1 MFISVPDPADN
12 ACRLARPAKRRYSQ
26 LTIMA
31 VFPPT
36 NFMVSIMQSA
46 NRNWIKLLAG
56 IAVLAIAAIAY
67 FSLSAPQAAPNVT
80 YTGLDGQKFT
90 SESLKGKVVM
100 VNFWATWCVPCR
112 QEMPHLQALY
122 ERYNS
127 LGFELL
133 AVNVDKNNAEGA
145 RKWLEE
151 TPVSF
156 PVLFDPNNE
165 VTKLYKV
172 QTMPSTVL
180 VARDG
185 TMRFIHHGY
194 KPGYE
199 NDYQTQVRA
208 LLRE

>member
-1 MFISVPDPADN
+1 MLRAFS
-12 ACRLARPAKRRYSQ
+12 
-26 LTIMA
+26 
-31 VFPPT
+31 
-36 NFMVSIMQSA
+36 
-46 NRNWIKLLAG
+46 
-56 IAVLAIAAIAY
+56 IAVMTMLVASLAWAAQT
-67 FSLSAPQAAPNVT
+67 LSGPAPGFTLQS
-80 YTGLDGQKFT
+80 LDGQQV
-90 SESLKGKVVM
+90 SLASLKGKVVM

-133 AVNVDKNNAEGA
+133 AVNVEKDNAAGA

-151 TPVSF
+151 TPVTF
-156 PVLFDPNNE
+156 PVLFDPNNQ

-172 QTMPSTVL
+172 QTMPSTVM

-199 NDYQTQVRA
+199 GEYQTQVRA

>member
-1 MFISVPDPADN
+1 MLRAFSVFVMTTLVATLAWAATVSGPA
-12 ACRLARPAKRRYSQ
+12 PGFT
-26 LTIMA
+26 LT
-31 VFPPT
+31 
-36 NFMVSIMQSA
+36 S
-46 NRNWIKLLAG
+46 
-56 IAVLAIAAIAY
+56 
-67 FSLSAPQAAPNVT
+67 
-80 YTGLDGQKFT
+80 LDGQQV
-90 SESLKGKVVM
+90 SLASLKGKVVM

-112 QEMPHLQALY
+112 QEMPHLEALY
-122 ERYNS
+122 QRYNS

-133 AVNVDKNNAEGA
+133 AVNVEKNNADGA
-145 RKWLEE
+145 RKWLQE

-156 PVLFDPNNE
+156 TVLTDPNNE
-165 VTKLYKV
+165 ITKLYKV

>member
-1 MFISVPDPADN
+1 ML
-12 ACRLARPAKRRYSQ
+12 R
-26 LTIMA
+26 
-31 VFPPT
+31 VF
-36 NFMVSIMQSA
+36 SIVALSTLVA
-46 NRNWIKLLAG
+46 S
-56 IAVLAIAAIAY
+56 LAISATLSGPAPGFALQSRDGGEM
-67 FSLSAPQAAPNVT
+67 SLAS
-80 YTGLDGQKFT
+80 QK
-90 SESLKGKVVM
+90 GNVVM

-122 ERYNS
+122 DRYQS

-133 AVNVDKNNAEGA
+133 AVNVEKDNADGA

-151 TPVSF
+151 MPVTF
-156 PVLFDPNNE
+156 PVLFDPNND

-172 QTMPSTVL
+172 QTMPTTVL
-180 VARDG
+180 IARDG

-199 NDYQTQVRA
+199 NEYQTQVRA

>member
-1 MFISVPDPADN
+1 MLRAFSVFVVAILVGSLAFAAQTLSGPAPGFT
-12 ACRLARPAKRRYSQ
+12 LASRDGGQ
-26 LTIMA
+26 
-31 VFPPT
+31 
-36 NFMVSIMQSA
+36 VS
-46 NRNWIKLLAG
+46 LA
-56 IAVLAIAAIAY
+56 
-67 FSLSAPQAAPNVT
+67 
-80 YTGLDGQKFT
+80 
-90 SESLKGKVVM
+90 SLKGNVVM

-122 ERYNS
+122 ERYQS

-133 AVNVDKNNAEGA
+133 AVNVEDNPAGA

-151 TPVSF
+151 TPVTF
-156 PVLFDPNNE
+156 PVLFDPKNE

-194 KPGYE
+194 KPGFE
-199 NDYQTQVRA
+199 DEYQTQVRA
-208 LLRE
+208 LLREK

>member
-1 MFISVPDPADN
+1 MLRAFSVLVMTTLVASLAWAAQTLSGPA
-12 ACRLARPAKRRYSQ
+12 P
-26 LTIMA
+26 
-31 VFPPT
+31 
-36 NFMVSIMQSA
+36 
-46 NRNWIKLLAG
+46 G
-56 IAVLAIAAIAY
+56 
-67 FSLSAPQAAPNVT
+67 FSLQSS
-80 YTGLDGQKFT
+80 DGQQV
-90 SESLKGKVVM
+90 SLAALKGKVVM

-112 QEMPHLQALY
+112 QEMPHLLALY
-122 ERYNS
+122 DRYNS

-133 AVNVDKNNAEGA
+133 AVNVEKNNAEGA

-151 TPVSF
+151 TPVTF

-199 NDYQTQVRA
+199 SEYQTQVRA

>member
-1 MFISVPDPADN
+1 MLRAFSVLVMTTLVASRAWAAQTLSGPAPGFTLQSSEGQQVS
-12 ACRLARPAKRRYSQ
+12 LA
-26 LTIMA
+26 
-31 VFPPT
+31 
-36 NFMVSIMQSA
+36 
-46 NRNWIKLLAG
+46 
-56 IAVLAIAAIAY
+56 
-67 FSLSAPQAAPNVT
+67 
-80 YTGLDGQKFT
+80 
-90 SESLKGKVVM
+90 SLKGKVVM

-133 AVNVDKNNAEGA
+133 AVNVEKNNADGA

-151 TPVSF
+151 TPVTF

>member
-1 MFISVPDPADN
+1 MLRAFSVVAM
-12 ACRLARPAKRRYSQ
+12 
-26 LTIMA
+26 T
-31 VFPPT
+31 
-36 NFMVSIMQSA
+36 
-46 NRNWIKLLAG
+46 LLVASLG
-56 IAVLAIAAIAY
+56 WAA
-67 FSLSAPQAAPNVT
+67 SLSGPAPNFT
-80 YTGLDGQKFT
+80 LQSNAGGQV
-90 SESLKGKVVM
+90 SLASLKGKVVM

-122 ERYNS
+122 ERYSS

-133 AVNVDKNNAEGA
+133 AVNVEKNNAEGA

-151 TPVSF
+151 TPVTF
-156 PVLFDPNNE
+156 PVLFDPENQ

-180 VARDG
+180 IGRDG

>member
-1 MFISVPDPADN
+1 MLRAFSVFALTTLVASLAWAATVSGPAPSFALKSN
-12 ACRLARPAKRRYSQ
+12 SGQQVA
-26 LTIMA
+26 
-31 VFPPT
+31 
-36 NFMVSIMQSA
+36 
-46 NRNWIKLLAG
+46 
-56 IAVLAIAAIAY
+56 
-67 FSLSAPQAAPNVT
+67 LS
-80 YTGLDGQKFT
+80 
-90 SESLKGKVVM
+90 SLKGKVVM

-122 ERYNS
+122 QKYNG

-133 AVNVDKNNAEGA
+133 AVNVEKNNAEGA

-151 TPVSF
+151 TPVTF
-156 PVLFDPNNE
+156 PVLFDPENQ

-180 VARDG
+180 IGRDG
-185 TMRFIHHGY
+185 TMRFIHQGY

-199 NDYQTQVRA
+199 NDYQTEVRA

>member
-1 MFISVPDPADN
+1 MLRAFS
-12 ACRLARPAKRRYSQ
+12 
-26 LTIMA
+26 
-31 VFPPT
+31 
-36 NFMVSIMQSA
+36 
-46 NRNWIKLLAG
+46 
-56 IAVLAIAAIAY
+56 VLALTTLVASLAWAAT
-67 FSLSAPQAAPNVT
+67 LSGPAPNFTLQSNV
-80 YTGLDGQKFT
+80 GGQV
-90 SESLKGKVVM
+90 SLASLKGQVVM

-112 QEMPHLQALY
+112 EEMPHLEALY
-122 ERYNS
+122 KRYNS

-133 AVNVDKNNAEGA
+133 AVNVEKNNAEGA

-151 TPVSF
+151 TPVTF
-156 PVLFDPNNE
+156 PVLFDPENQ

-180 VARDG
+180 IGRDG

-199 NDYQTQVRA
+199 NEYQTQVRA

>member
-1 MFISVPDPADN
+1 MLRAFSVSVMTMLVASLAWAAQTLSGPAPGFT
-12 ACRLARPAKRRYSQ
+12 L
-26 LTIMA
+26 
-31 VFPPT
+31 
-36 NFMVSIMQSA
+36 QS
-46 NRNWIKLLAG
+46 
-56 IAVLAIAAIAY
+56 
-67 FSLSAPQAAPNVT
+67 
-80 YTGLDGQKFT
+80 LDGQQV
-90 SESLKGKVVM
+90 SLASLKGKVVM

-133 AVNVDKNNAEGA
+133 AVNVEKDNAEGA

-151 TPVSF
+151 TPVTF
-156 PVLFDPNNE
+156 PVLFDPNNQ

-172 QTMPSTVL
+172 QTMPSTVM

-199 NDYQTQVRA
+199 GEYQTQVRA

>member
-1 MFISVPDPADN
+1 MLRAFSVLVMTMLVASLAWAATISGPAPGFTLESRDGGQVS
-12 ACRLARPAKRRYSQ
+12 LA
-26 LTIMA
+26 
-31 VFPPT
+31 
-36 NFMVSIMQSA
+36 
-46 NRNWIKLLAG
+46 
-56 IAVLAIAAIAY
+56 
-67 FSLSAPQAAPNVT
+67 
-80 YTGLDGQKFT
+80 
-90 SESLKGKVVM
+90 SLKGKVVM

-127 LGFELL
+127 LGFELV
-133 AVNVDKNNAEGA
+133 AVNVEKNKAEEV

-151 TPVSF
+151 TPVTF
-156 PVLFDPNNE
+156 PVLFDPNNQ

>member
-1 MFISVPDPADN
+1 MLRAFSVFALTTLVASLAWAATVSGPAPSF
-12 ACRLARPAKRRYSQ
+12 AL
-26 LTIMA
+26 
-31 VFPPT
+31 
-36 NFMVSIMQSA
+36 QSNGGQQVA
-46 NRNWIKLLAG
+46 
-56 IAVLAIAAIAY
+56 
-67 FSLSAPQAAPNVT
+67 LS
-80 YTGLDGQKFT
+80 
-90 SESLKGKVVM
+90 SLKGKVVM

-122 ERYNS
+122 QKYNG

-133 AVNVDKNNAEGA
+133 AVNVEKNNAEGA

-151 TPVSF
+151 TPVTF
-156 PVLFDPNNE
+156 PVLFDPENQ

-180 VARDG
+180 IGRDG
-185 TMRFIHHGY
+185 TMRFIHQGY

-199 NDYQTQVRA
+199 NDYQTEVRA

>member
-1 MFISVPDPADN
+1 MLRAFSVFVMTTLVAG
-12 ACRLARPAKRRYSQ
+12 LAWAA
-26 LTIMA
+26 T
-31 VFPPT
+31 
-36 NFMVSIMQSA
+36 VS
-46 NRNWIKLLAG
+46 G
-56 IAVLAIAAIAY
+56 
-67 FSLSAPQAAPNVT
+67 PAPNFNLT
-80 YTGLDGQKFT
+80 TLDGKPV
-90 SESLKGKVVM
+90 SLASLKGKVVM

-112 QEMPHLQALY
+112 QEMPHLEALY
-122 ERYNS
+122 QRYNG

-133 AVNVDKNNAEGA
+133 AVNVEKNNADGA

-151 TPVSF
+151 TPVTF
-156 PVLFDPNNE
+156 TVLTDPNNE

-172 QTMPSTVL
+172 QTMPSTVI